1 MEKLTKTLVG
11 RSIPK
16 SRRYYVW
23 DVEIKGFG
31 VLVLPSGV
39 KTFIYQFR
47 NRSGR
52 TRRATIGKFSATMT
66 ADLARKHAKKLRR
79 AVEDGRDPLEE
90 AKAEKE
96 AITVQE
102 LLEKYLESA
111 KFAEK
116 AETTQS
122 VDRGRIARHLIPTL
136 GRKIAKK
143 LKPDDIRRAY
153 ASIRDGKTAC
163 NVKTGVR
170 GRARVTGGEGAA
182 RMAIRVF
189 RAILNWAIDEG
200 FISSNPATGVKI
212 SADGNRST
220 IIESTKQYKSLFET
234 LDLMEAELR
243 LRSPVADAIRVI
255 ALTGARRNEI
265 AALRWSHVDLRAGV
279 LTLPPN
285 AHKTGKST
293 GKPRIIGLPAAAQ
306 AILANQTSGEDDD
319 YVFPPTRGVGP
330 VNLSKPW
337 RKIRVEAKLPEGIG
351 LHGLRHSLASHMAM
365 QGAQA
370 AEIMTTLGHQQL
382 STAQRYVHWARDE
395 RAKLAE
401 KAASHIS
408 AVLTCTDSKPGL
420 KVVK

>member
-1 MEKLTKTLVG
+1 MEKITKTLVE
-11 RSIPK
+11 K
-16 SRRYYVW
+16 STPRLERYYIW
-23 DVEIKGFG
+23 DVEIKGFSL
-31 VLVLPSGV
+31 LVLPSGV
-39 KTFIYQFR
+39 KSFTYQYR
-47 NRSGR
+47 SPSGR
-52 TRRATIGKFSATMT
+52 TRRTTIGKFSTTMT
-66 ADLARKHAKKLRR
+66 ADLARKRAKSLRR

-90 AKAEKE
+90 AKAEKN
-96 AITVQE
+96 AITVHE
-102 LLEKYLESA
+102 LLERYLESA

-122 VDRGRIARHLIPTL
+122 VDRGRIARHLIPIL

-163 NVKTGVR
+163 NIKTGVR

-182 RMAIRVF
+182 RMAIRVL
-189 RAILNWAIDEG
+189 RSILNWAIDEG
-200 FISSNPATGVKI
+200 YISSNPAAGVKI
-212 SADGNRST
+212 GADGIRST
-220 IIESTKQYKSLFET
+220 ILESADQYRALFET
-234 LDLMEAELR
+234 LDRMETELR

-265 AALRWSHVDLRAGV
+265 AALRWTHVDLRTGV
-279 LTLPPN
+279 LTLPPS
-285 AHKTGKST
+285 AHKTGKLT

-306 AILANQTSGEDDD
+306 AILARQTNGEDDD
-319 YVFPPTRGVGP
+319 YVFPPASGVGP

-382 STAQRYVHWARDE
+382 STAQRYVHWVRDE

-408 AVLTCTDSKPGL
+408 KVLKVSCEQPGL